1 MSVFEAGMLICFGAA
16 WQVSIYKSFKSKN
29 NDGKSISFLYIIL
42 FVYFMGV
49 LHKIIYSFDY
59 VIILY
64 FLNTVMV
71 TTDILLFYRNK
82 SLTT

>member
-16 WQVSIYKSFKSKN
+16 WPVSIYKSFKSKSN
-29 NDGKSISFLYIIL
+29 QGKSIFFLYILL
-42 FVYFMGV
+42 FGYIMGV

-64 FLNTVMV
+64 ILNASMV
-71 TTDILLFYRNK
+71 TIDILLFHKNK
-82 SLTT
+82 SLTS